1 MLVMVGG
8 VQVVPVR
15 HFGMVCGL
23 FVIASLV
30 VLGRFMM
37 VLGRVLMVVGGLLMV
52 FMDVVAVHR
61 SLPVCSVAKPEHC
74 RGSMK
79 YLRRSFV
86 RSSQRNRSR
95 RPATA
100 GSELG

>member
-8 VQVVPVR
+8 VQVMPVR
-15 HFGMVCGL
+15 HFGMVRGL

-30 VLGRFMM
+30 

-79 YLRRSFV
+79 YLRRAFV
-86 RSSQRNRSR
+86 RSLQRKRSR

-100 GSELG
+100 SSELV